1 LVKFRVWIRVSMEQY
16 SLLSWN
22 TGIRVLMRGIGNPP
36 QGNQELLV
44 VRDKVERPQVS
55 LG

>member
-1 LVKFRVWIRVSMEQY
+1 MVILGYWHQRADERHAT
-16 SLLSWN
+16 L
-22 TGIRVLMRGIGNPP
+22 P
-36 QGNQELLV
+36 QCNKLLV